1 MIQDITYMVAKI
13 PRAPHTVTGT
23 GLTLYAA
30 ITAAAFKVTATSPKK
45 VLGLCSSRSKEVMVR
60 REEGVELSLR
70 NARSRRVG
78 SRSTLE

>member
-30 ITAAAFKVTATSPKK
+30 ITAAAFKVTAKSPKK
-45 VLGLCSSRSKEVMVR
+45 VLGLCSSRINEAMVR
-60 REEGVELSLR
+60 RDKGVELSLR
-70 NARSRRVG
+70 NALVVG
-78 SRSTLE
+78 